1 MSAHAELFRQI
12 PALVKALPDPID
24 QMKVFELI
32 QIVPSPTRAAL
43 QSGNLLSYRVSEPGI
58 MGYLRNNSIFTFG
71 HADRARTSATFREIL
86 DLMWLFNEKFERA
99 AMKFAE
105 IGAQQAH

>member
-1 MSAHAELFRQI
+1 
-12 PALVKALPDPID
+12 
-24 QMKVFELI
+24 MKVFELI

-43 QSGNLLSYRVSEPGI
+43 RSANLLNYKISEPTI

-86 DLMWLFNEKFERA
+86 DAMWLFNDKFEHASVKFDDIRA
-99 AMKFAE
+99 
-105 IGAQQAH
+105 H